1 MRDMI
6 INRLLAT
13 LVAILLLFPS
23 LVACETAHLQAD
35 FIAERTEVV
44 GISKIQFTDLSQGA
58 IRNWAWDFDSD
69 GIVDSAEQNPV
80 HTYKKDG
87 SYSVTLTVTG
97 SKDRSSITRE
107 HYINVTGCG
116 G

>member
-1 MRDMI
+1 MARRRPI
-6 INRLLAT
+6 
-13 LVAILLLFPS
+13 VAGLDIGTQK
-23 LVACETAHLQAD
+23 VAMV
-35 FIAERTEVV
+35 IAEHTEVV
-44 GISKIQFTDLSQGA
+44 GAMKIQFTDLSQGA
-58 IRNWAWDFDSD
+58 IRNWAWDVDSD

-87 SYSVTLTVTG
+87 SFSVTLTVTG
-97 SKDRSSITRE
+97 SKDRSSITKE